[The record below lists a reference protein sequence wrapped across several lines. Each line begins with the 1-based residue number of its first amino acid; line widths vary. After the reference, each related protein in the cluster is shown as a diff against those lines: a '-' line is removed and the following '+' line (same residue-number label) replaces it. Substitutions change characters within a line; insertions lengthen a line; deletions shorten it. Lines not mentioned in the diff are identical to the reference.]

1 MKRYD
6 AIVLGVGGVGS
17 AALYH
22 LARRGRRVLGID
34 RFPPGH
40 DRGSSHGGTRI
51 IRQAY
56 FEHAGYVPLVLRAWH
71 LWDELAE
78 RRGERLYE
86 QVGLIQVGPP
96 EGEVVSGVLE
106 SARMHGLDVERLSA
120 AEVMRRWPG
129 FWADEQ
135 MACAYER
142 RAGYLKVETC
152 VVAHVAEAVAAGA
165 ELRCDQAALC
175 WQPDGRGVAVVTD
188 RETLLAD
195 RLVVTAGPWAG
206 GLLGDFAVRL
216 EVLRKPVFWQRARD
230 DSYRAD
236 GGCPCFLYELPSGVF
251 YGIPQIDERGVKV
264 AEHSGGQIVDDPLQ
278 VDRALDE
285 DDRRRVVGFAASY
298 LPQATAEVGH
308 RSVCMYTVTP
318 DRDFVVDRHPSFP
331 QVIVIAGLS
340 GHGFKFAPVLG
351 EIAADLVID
360 GDTAH
365 PIGFLSMERFHKR

>member
-40 DRGSSHGGTRI
+40 DRGSSHGQTRI

-56 FEHAGYVPLVLRAWH
+56 FEHAGYVPLVLRAWQ
-71 LWDELAE
+71 LWDELGE

-86 QVGLIQVGPP
+86 QVGLIQIGPP

-106 SARMHGLDVERLSA
+106 SARMHGLEVERLTA
-120 AEVMRRWPG
+120 TDVMRRWPG
-129 FWADEQ
+129 FRTSEE
-135 MACAYER
+135 MAGAYER
-142 RAGYLKVETC
+142 RAGYLKVEAC
-152 VVAHVAEAVAAGA
+152 VLAHTAEAVAAGA
-165 ELRCDQAALC
+165 ELHCDQSVLS
-175 WQPDGRGVAVVTD
+175 WQADGGGVVVVTD
-188 RETLLAD
+188 RETLSAD
-195 RLVVTAGPWAG
+195 KLVISAGPWAA

-216 EVLRKPVFWQRARD
+216 EVLRKPVFWLQTQD
-230 DSYRAD
+230 DSYRAER
-236 GGCPCFLYELPSGVF
+236 GCPCFLYELPSGVF
-251 YGIPQIDERGVKV
+251 YGIPQIDDHGVKV
-264 AEHSGGQIVDDPLQ
+264 AEHSGGQPVGDPLH

-285 DDRRRVVGFAASY
+285 DDRQRATGFVTGY
-298 LPQATAEVGH
+298 LPRATTEVRQH
-308 RSVCMYTVTP
+308 SVCMYTVTP
-318 DRDFVVDRHPSFP
+318 DRDFIVDRHPSFP
-331 QVIVIAGLS
+331 QVTVIAGLS

-360 GDTAH
+360 GDTPH
-365 PIGFLSMERFHKR
+365 PIDFLSMDRFHKR